1 MTALSEELLQVL
13 TNEPQSK
20 WLLAEK
26 LNTNERT
33 IRRCIKELR
42 DNGYII
48 VSHSLNSGYRLGS
61 EKDRDGM
68 IREYESRIASM
79 AATVKAL
86 KEGKDLGQMEM
97 EEMKWDE

>member
-1 MTALSEELLQVL
+1 
-13 TNEPQSK
+13 
-20 WLLAEK
+20 LLAEK

-79 AATVKAL
+79 SATVKAL
-86 KEGKDLGQMEM
+86 KQGKDLGQMEV
-97 EEMKWDE
+97 EL

>member
-1 MTALSEELLQVL
+1 MTTLSEELLQVL
-13 TNEPQSK
+13 TNESQSK

-79 AATVKAL
+79 SATVKAL
-86 KEGKDLGQMEM
+86 KQGKDFGQMEV
-97 EEMKWDE
+97 EL